1 MLPGTKPYLQNHYW
15 STERAPP
22 PNLIS
27 AAQNAAGQAIAA
39 DSKNTDYQQTLNAI
53 LAAKSKINPPT

>member
-1 MLPGTKPYLQNHYW
+1 LQNHYW